1 MLPRYSQSHIW
12 QTAAIDGG
20 GYALNVRARY
30 SRQQNKDAKLVF
42 RHLLKIKTVLS
53 LARLQK

>member
-12 QTAAIDGG
+12 QTPAIDCG

-30 SRQQNKDAKLVF
+30 SRQQNWDAKFVF
-42 RHLLKIKTVLS
+42 WHLLKIKTVLS
-53 LARLQK
+53 TARLQK